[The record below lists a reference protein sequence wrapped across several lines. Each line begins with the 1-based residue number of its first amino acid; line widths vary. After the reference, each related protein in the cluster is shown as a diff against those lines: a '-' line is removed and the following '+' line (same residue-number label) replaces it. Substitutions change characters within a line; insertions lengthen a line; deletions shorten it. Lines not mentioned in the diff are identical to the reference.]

1 MMYLDLDGQ
10 DKILIFLKEVNMEKH
25 DFKKKYGQNFLNNEE
40 ILNSILKLVNVKS
53 DEEIVEVG
61 PGAGA
66 LTKKLLTKN
75 VHVTCFEIDESL
87 KKFLDKIDNKNL
99 NVIYTDFLEIKLC
112 DYFKNSDKLYFIAN
126 IPYYIT
132 TPIITKFIDEKFIPK
147 CMILMVQNE
156 VALRLSSKPHSS
168 EYGAITVILNYFFDI
183 DYKFLV
189 ERNNFYPIPNVDS
202 AISELSKKDKI
213 LDLKNYDTFLKIV
226 YDAFKHKRKNLRN
239 NLKNY
244 DLVNIEIILNKYGM
258 NLQNRAEDISY
269 EIFVEIA
276 NIL

>member
-10 DKILIFLKEVNMEKH
+10 DKVLIFLKEINMEKH
-25 DFKKKYGQNFLNNEE
+25 NFKKKYGQNFLNNDE

-66 LTKKLLTKN
+66 LTKKLVTKN
-75 VHVTCFEIDESL
+75 VPVTCFEIDESL
-87 KKFLDKIDNKNL
+87 KKFLDKIDNNNL
-99 NVIYTDFLEIKLC
+99 NIFYKDFLEIKLC

-168 EYGAITVILNYFFDI
+168 QYGAITVILNYFFDI

-202 AISELSKKDKI
+202 AIIELSKKDKI

-244 DLVNIEIILNKYGM
+244 DLVNIEIILNKHGM

>member
-1 MMYLDLDGQ
+1 MMCLDLDGQ
-10 DKILIFLKEVNMEKH
+10 DKILIFLKEINMEKH
-25 DFKKKYGQNFLNNEE
+25 NFKKKYGQNFLKSDE

-66 LTKKLLTKN
+66 LTKKLVTKN
-75 VHVTCFEIDESL
+75 VPVTCFEIDESL
-87 KKFLDKIDNKNL
+87 KKFLDKIDNNNL
-99 NVIYTDFLEIKLC
+99 NIFYKDFLEIKLC

-189 ERNNFYPIPNVDS
+189 ERNNFYPVPNVDS
-202 AISELSKKDKI
+202 AIIELSKKDKI

>member
-1 MMYLDLDGQ
+1 
-10 DKILIFLKEVNMEKH
+10 
-25 DFKKKYGQNFLNNEE
+25 
-40 ILNSILKLVNVKS
+40 
-53 DEEIVEVG
+53 
-61 PGAGA
+61 
-66 LTKKLLTKN
+66 
-75 VHVTCFEIDESL
+75 
-87 KKFLDKIDNKNL
+87 
-99 NVIYTDFLEIKLC
+99 
-112 DYFKNSDKLYFIAN
+112 
-126 IPYYIT
+126 
-132 TPIITKFIDEKFIPK
+132 
-147 CMILMVQNE
+147 MVQNE

-189 ERNNFYPIPNVDS
+189 ERNNFYPVPNVDS
-202 AISELSKKDKI
+202 AIIELSKKDKI

>member
-1 MMYLDLDGQ
+1 
-10 DKILIFLKEVNMEKH
+10 MEKH
-25 DFKKKYGQNFLNNEE
+25 NFKKKYGQNFLNNDE

-156 VALRLSSKPHSS
+156 VAFRLSSKPHSS
-168 EYGAITVILNYFFDI
+168 EYGAITVIINYFFDI

-189 ERNNFYPIPNVDS
+189 ERNNFYPVPNVDS
-202 AISELSKKDKI
+202 AIIELSKKDKI

>member
-10 DKILIFLKEVNMEKH
+10 DKVLIFLKEINMEKH
-25 DFKKKYGQNFLNNEE
+25 NFKKKYGQNFLNNDE

-66 LTKKLLTKN
+66 LTKKLVTKN
-75 VHVTCFEIDESL
+75 VPVTCFEIDESL
-87 KKFLDKIDNKNL
+87 KKFLDKIDNNNL
-99 NVIYTDFLEIKLC
+99 NIFYKDFLEIKLC

-168 EYGAITVILNYFFDI
+168 QYGAITVILNYFFDI

-202 AISELSKKDKI
+202 AIIELSKKDKI

>member
-10 DKILIFLKEVNMEKH
+10 DKVLIFLKEINMEKH
-25 DFKKKYGQNFLNNEE
+25 NFKKKYGQNFLNNDG

-66 LTKKLLTKN
+66 LTKKLVTKN
-75 VHVTCFEIDESL
+75 VPVTCFEIDESL
-87 KKFLDKIDNKNL
+87 KKFLDKIDNNNL
-99 NVIYTDFLEIKLC
+99 NIFYKDFLEIKLC

-202 AISELSKKDKI
+202 AIIELSKKDKI